1 MYILC
6 FVYTRITKN
15 FEFKKGVGIE
25 IKSKE
30 TRSKQKVRKQA
41 GGFIKI

>member
-1 MYILC
+1 ME
-6 FVYTRITKN
+6 VKRITKK
-15 FEFKKGVGIE
+15 FEFKNGVEIE

-41 GGFIKI
+41 EGFIKI